1 MMLAISIAA
10 AALLQ
15 AQSVPD
21 LIQRAQAPGGCE
33 LVRNSLSDAFR
44 GPSKDKL
51 AGLALAQCD
60 IARERFADAWPVV
73 EQLRAAYPDDADVL
87 YLASKLYL
95 RGWNDVVYQM
105 FQKTPASFR
114 VNQVSA
120 EIFEIQG
127 RFAEAAAEYRKAIE
141 KAPAAALNLHYR
153 LGRALLLE
161 SHTTE
166 NFAAAISAFEAEL
179 KINPAD
185 AAAEYQIGQI
195 LLAQQKRDDAAKRF
209 DRAMQLDPQFL
220 EAMIALGKIRT
231 EQKQHEAAIEL
242 LEKAV
247 AKAPRNEAARY
258 NLMLAYRNAGKPAEA
273 RKQKDELDKLQK
285 PPEGEFTEFL
295 KKLGEKPKQP

>member
-1 MMLAISIAA
+1 MLAISF
-10 AALLQ
+10 LLL

-21 LIQRAQAPGGCE
+21 LVERARIGGCE
-33 LVRNSLSDAFR
+33 PVRAALVTAYRDSRDSIE
-44 GPSKDKL
+44 DKRL

-60 IARERFADAWPVV
+60 IAKERFAEAWPVV
-73 EQLRAAYPDDADVL
+73 NELRAAFPADADVL
-87 YLASKLYL
+87 YLAAKLHL

-120 EIFEIQG
+120 EIFELQG
-127 RFAEAAAEYRKAIE
+127 RFADAAAEYRKAIT
-141 KAPAAALNLHYR
+141 KAPDALNLHYR

-166 NFAAAISAFEAEL
+166 NFAAAIREFEAEL

-195 LLAQQKRDDAAKRF
+195 LVASQRSAVAVARFEKAVKLDAQF
-209 DRAMQLDPQFL
+209 VEPV
-220 EAMIALGKIRT
+220 IALSKIRM
-231 EQKQHEAAIEL
+231 EQKQFAVAIEM

-247 AKAPRNEAARY
+247 AQAPRNEAARY
-258 NLMLAYRNAGKPAEA
+258 SLMLAYRNAGRPVDA
-273 RKQKDELDKLQK
+273 RKQKEELDKLQK